1 MHTQRLQ
8 KSTTLIAYNVKNKRS
23 MKTTELKELMPP
35 HVVDVQGHGINEFY
49 TPEQVVE
56 ILRLLGVVGQSEQL
70 CECKCEYP
78 IIRTGITEYC
88 SICQLEVK

>member
-1 MHTQRLQ
+1 
-8 KSTTLIAYNVKNKRS
+8 

-56 ILRLLGVVGQSEQL
+56 ILRLLVVSDSL
-70 CECKCEYP
+70 LRSKAKEYAKFKHQD
-78 IIRTGITEYC
+78 EYNDPTYHRDV
-88 SICQLEVK
+88 LETLNDFEAGYKAALKDCNER